1 MAQERSSSRKRF
13 YSYSYI
19 DIDSYGYEYTDIG
32 TDIEDIDTHMDRLDL
47 TYSERVVNSFST
59 GGDYV
64 NVDVNTVD
72 HTSICRI

>member
-19 DIDSYGYEYTDIG
+19 DIDRYGYEY

-72 HTSICRI
+72 HTSICRF